1 MSRLTR
7 MMRLHSSTNECAS
20 RRRVKSLLFTHACA
34 GIFHLFKKSKACDR
48 IIDIVTLSKWS
59 VYILDTFESHEF
71 VRYSPASLRVQRGD
85 DDAEDDDAKDDD
97 DDVRVDVLFVLFVAF
112 RGEACASFRVGFAL
126 QRRR

>member
-1 MSRLTR
+1 M
-7 MMRLHSSTNECAS
+7 HAQAS
-20 RRRVKSLLFTHACA
+20 F
-34 GIFHLFKKSKACDR
+34 FKKSKACDR
-48 IIDIVTLSKWS
+48 IIYIVTLSKWS

-71 VRYSPASLRVQRGD
+71 VRYSPGSLRVQRGN

-97 DDVRVDVLFVLFVAF
+97 DVWVDVLFVLFVAF

>member
-1 MSRLTR
+1 M
-7 MMRLHSSTNECAS
+7 HAQAS
-20 RRRVKSLLFTHACA
+20 FLKNPKRVTY
-34 GIFHLFKKSKACDR
+34 

-59 VYILDTFESHEF
+59 MCILDTFESHEF
-71 VRYSPASLRVQRGD
+71 VRYSPGSLRVQRGN

-97 DDVRVDVLFVLFVAF
+97 DVWVDVLFVLFVAF

>member
-1 MSRLTR
+1 M
-7 MMRLHSSTNECAS
+7 HAQAS
-20 RRRVKSLLFTHACA
+20 F
-34 GIFHLFKKSKACDR
+34 FKKSEACDR
-48 IIDIVTLSKWS
+48 IIYIVTLSKWS

-97 DDVRVDVLFVLFVAF
+97 DDDDVRVDVLFVLFVAF

>member
-1 MSRLTR
+1 MRVASTSQVVVISR
-7 MMRLHSSTNECAS
+7 
-20 RRRVKSLLFTHACA
+20 ACA
-34 GIFHLFKKSKACDR
+34 GIFFKKSKACDR
-48 IIDIVTLSKWS
+48 IIYIVTLSKWS

-71 VRYSPASLRVQRGD
+71 VRYSPGSLRVQRGN

-97 DDVRVDVLFVLFVAF
+97 DVWVDVLFVLFVAF